1 MLKFSSFLIKS
12 RDHRRT
18 PVIAAFTLAISLGLG
33 MALSLFS
40 AETQA
45 QENTLRIVVPY
56 PPGGSSDRAAR
67 LLADALQPKLGMP
80 VVVENITGAG
90 GRVALQQIRRMPAD
104 SNLLVL
110 VNPALMVV
118 APLVFKDIG
127 YDPDSDFQ
135 PVSQISSYEMAAAVG
150 AAVPVRELTHLLAWM
165 KANPEKANI
174 GVPATGSLPHFFS
187 LMMTKQANA
196 TSQVIGY
203 RGSAPLVTDLVGGHV
218 PVAVDAID
226 SLLPLHESGKLRIL
240 ATSGAKRSIPSI
252 PTFKE
257 AGLNISASG
266 WNTLYA
272 KSGMPADKVAR
283 YSKEIQLAMQSP
295 KIREQFQAAKADP
308 ISATLAE
315 TKANLSAFKAQ
326 WVPTIKQAGL
336 KFE

>member
-1 MLKFSSFLIKS
+1 MFNSETFFFKP
-12 RDHRRT
+12 R
-18 PVIAAFTLAISLGLG
+18 LACGLSLSL
-33 MALSLFS
+33 ALSLALS
-40 AETQA
+40 AALGMTPSATKA
-45 QENTLRIVVPY
+45 QDNTLRIVVPY

-67 LLADALQPKLGMP
+67 LLADALQPKLGMS
-80 VVVENITGAG
+80 VIVENITGAG

-104 SNLLVL
+104 TNLIVL

-127 YDPDSDFQ
+127 YDPDADFQ

-150 AAVPVRELTHLLAWM
+150 AAVPVRELSHLLAWM

-187 LMMTKQANA
+187 LMMSKQAGA
-196 TSQVIGY
+196 SSQVVGY

-240 ATSGAKRSIPSI
+240 ATSGAKRTIPTI

-257 AGLNISASG
+257 AGVNISASG

-272 KSGMPADKVAR
+272 KSSMSAEKVER

-295 KIREQFQAAKADP
+295 KIREQFLAAKADP
-308 ISATLAE
+308 VSANLAQ
-315 TKANLSAFKAQ
+315 TKANLNAFKAQ
-326 WVPTIKQAGL
+326 WTPTIKKSGL